1 MGDNL
6 AYYLGFSYCEGIGP
20 TKFDVLMRAFGE
32 VASAYSAPQQDLNQ
46 YLGLKLASKF
56 VAFRSS
62 FDAQKE
68 IEYINK
74 CNITVLTREHI
85 SYPPQLKNIFDPP
98 ICLYVKGDVSLY
110 NWEKDLLIAIVG
122 TRKPSDYGRQITTK
136 FSRELAQ
143 AGCVIVSG
151 MALGIDGLAHW
162 AALNEGKRTI
172 AVLGSGIN
180 YISPP
185 THEGLYYKIIAS
197 GGLVMSE
204 FPSHMQTNKG
214 MFVSR
219 NRLVSGLSR
228 GVIVTEG
235 LKNSGSL
242 ITARLALEQGKD
254 VFAPPVPIT
263 SSQSEAPT
271 RLLKNGA
278 KLIVSG
284 ADVLE
289 EYGMENNQAVERVM
303 SQLGEEEKKLA
314 ELLSK
319 EAFTPDELA
328 RTLKA
333 PIHQILT
340 LLSTMELQ
348 GVVEKNEQGKYQI
361 RA

>member
-1 MGDNL
+1 MDDIL
-6 AYYLGFSYCEGIGP
+6 QYYIGFSYCEGIGP
-20 TKFDVLMRAFGE
+20 TKFDVLVRAFGD
-32 VASAYSAPQQDLNQ
+32 VKTAYNASQQDLSKF
-46 YLGLKLASKF
+46 LGLKLTSRF
-56 VAFRSS
+56 VAFRNS

-68 IEYINK
+68 IKSITQSG
-74 CNITVLTREHI
+74 ITVLTREHPA
-85 SYPPQLKNIFDPP
+85 YPPQLKNLFDPP
-98 ICLYVKGDVSLY
+98 ICLYVKGDVSRY
-110 NWEKDLLIAIVG
+110 NWEKDLFIAIVG

-136 FSRELAQ
+136 FGRELAQ

-151 MALGIDGLAHW
+151 MALGVDGIAHW

-197 GGLVMSE
+197 GGLVISE
-204 FPSHMQTNKG
+204 FPSHMRTIKG

-219 NRLVSGLSR
+219 NRIVSGLSR

-254 VFAPPVPIT
+254 VFAPPVPLT

-271 RLLKNGA
+271 RLLKHGA
-278 KLIVSG
+278 KLITSG
-284 ADVLE
+284 TDVLE
-289 EYGMENNQAVERVM
+289 EYGMENNQTIERVM

-314 ELLSK
+314 ELLAK

-328 RTLKA
+328 RSVKA
-333 PIHQILT
+333 PIHQILP
-340 LLSTMELQ
+340 LLSTMELS

-361 RA
+361 RV

>member
-1 MGDNL
+1 MDDNL
-6 AYYLGFSYCEGIGP
+6 QYYLGFSYFMGIGP
-20 TKFDVLMRAFGE
+20 IKFDLLMRVFGDA
-32 VASAYSAPQQDLNQ
+32 ASAYNASPQDLTT
-46 YLGLKLASKF
+46 YLGVSLANKF
-56 VAFRSS
+56 VVFRNS
-62 FDAQKE
+62 FNPQKE
-68 IEYINK
+68 IESIIK
-74 CNITVLTREHI
+74 SGITVLTREHPQ
-85 SYPPQLKNIFDPP
+85 YPPQLMNLYDPP
-98 ICLYVKGDVSLY
+98 ICLYVKGDISSY

-151 MALGIDGLAHW
+151 MALGVDGIAHW

-185 THEGLYYKIIAS
+185 THEELYYKIIAS

-204 FPSHMQTNKG
+204 FPSHMQTIKG

-219 NRLVSGLSR
+219 NRIVSGLSR

-278 KLIVSG
+278 KLITSG

-303 SQLGEEEKKLA
+303 SQLGEKERALA
-314 ELLSK
+314 ELLAK

-328 RTLKA
+328 RLVKA

-340 LLSTMELQ
+340 LLSTMELS
-348 GVVEKNEQGKYQI
+348 GIVEKNNQGKYQI
-361 RA
+361 RV